1 MDKKSSD
8 IVIIGAGA
16 AGLMAAHFCGKNGKK
31 VFLLDHNEVI
41 GRKILIS
48 GGGRCNFTNLHS
60 EPNDFHSKNPHFCKS
75 ALSRYTPY
83 DFIEL
88 VEKNGIKYVFEIDG
102 SSHDDKQCYDNHRA
116 SIIELYRYKLFR
128 FTNNEVIN
136 KRKEVVSKLKELKII
151 EKAEFD
157 PEDWLSE

>member
-1 MDKKSSD
+1 MLSKKAIASRLKGMKGGYEKAFSYRQELLTRPTD
-8 IVIIGAGA
+8 SEISFRNILDVYGVQYQFQYIFVYSYKFFILDFVI
-16 AGLMAAHFCGKNGKK
+16 
-31 VFLLDHNEVI
+31 
-41 GRKILIS
+41 
-48 GGGRCNFTNLHS
+48 
-60 EPNDFHSKNPHFCKS
+60 
-75 ALSRYTPY
+75 
-83 DFIEL
+83 
-88 VEKNGIKYVFEIDG
+88 EKNGIKYVFEIDG

-116 SIIELYRYKLFR
+116 SIIELYGYKIFR